1 MEQLLLLVTYTA
13 RPGMLEEFVQKV
25 REAGILEAIRNE
37 NGCIRYDYFYSEE
50 DENQLL
56 LVEKWETEECQRVH
70 MEQPHMKKL
79 AEIKDRC
86 MTDTKLERFL
96 V

>member
-13 RPGMLEEFVQKV
+13 RPGMREEFVQKV
-25 REAGILEAIRNE
+25 REAGILEAIRKE
-37 NGCIRYDYFYSEE
+37 NGCVRYDYFYSEE

-56 LVEKWETEECQRVH
+56 LVEKWETEECQRVQIGRAH
-70 MEQPHMKKL
+70 
-79 AEIKDRC
+79 
-86 MTDTKLERFL
+86 

>member
-1 MEQLLLLVTYTA
+1 MSRRCE
-13 RPGMLEEFVQKV
+13 R
-25 REAGILEAIRNE
+25 AGILEAIRNE

-56 LVEKWETEECQRVH
+56 LVENGKRRNVSASIWSR
-70 MEQPHMKKL
+70 PHMKKL

>member
-1 MEQLLLLVTYTA
+1 MAQLLLLVTYTA
-13 RPGMLEEFVQKV
+13 RPGMREEFVQKV
-25 REAGILEAIRNE
+25 WEAGILEAIRKE
-37 NGCIRYDYFYSEE
+37 NGCVRYDYFYSEE

-70 MEQPHMKKL
+70 MEQPHMHKL
-79 AEIKDRC
+79 AKIKDRC

-96 V
+96 I

>member
-1 MEQLLLLVTYTA
+1 MAQLLLLVAYTA
-13 RPGMLEEFVQKV
+13 RPGMREEFVQKV

-37 NGCIRYDYFYSEE
+37 NGCVRYDYFYSEE

-70 MEQPHMKKL
+70 MEQPHMHKL
-79 AEIKDRC
+79 AKIKDRC

-96 V
+96 I

>member
-1 MEQLLLLVTYTA
+1 MAQLLLLVTYSA
-13 RPGMLEEFVQKV
+13 RPGMREEFVQKV
-25 REAGILEAIRNE
+25 REAGILEAIRKE
-37 NGCIRYDYFYSEE
+37 NGCVRYDYFHSEE

-70 MEQPHMKKL
+70 MEQPHMHKL
-79 AEIKDRC
+79 AKIKDRC

-96 V
+96 I

>member
-1 MEQLLLLVTYTA
+1 MAQLLLLVTYTA
-13 RPGMLEEFVQKV
+13 CPGMREEFVQKV

>member
-1 MEQLLLLVTYTA
+1 MSRRCG
-13 RPGMLEEFVQKV
+13 RPESWRRSG
-25 REAGILEAIRNE
+25 NE

>member
-1 MEQLLLLVTYTA
+1 MAQLLLLVTYTA
-13 RPGMLEEFVQKV
+13 HPGMREEFVQKV

>member
-1 MEQLLLLVTYTA
+1 MAQLLLLVTYSA
-13 RPGMLEEFVQKV
+13 RPGMREEFVQKL
-25 REAGILEAIRNE
+25 RESGILEAIRKE
-37 NGCIRYDYFYSEE
+37 NGCVRYDYFYSEE